1 VRKYNN
7 KRSKSSNSPVNENWI
22 GIIKYSTKKEPKKS
36 K

>member
-22 GIIKYSTKKEPKKS
+22 GIIKFLYSTKKAEEE
-36 K
+36 